1 MNASYST
8 PHAHTHMHKEDN
20 RLIEQKFYHLHVFYH
35 RQEFNEHQ
43 IKFIY
48 DKNGMHKE
56 FEW

>member
-1 MNASYST
+1 
-8 PHAHTHMHKEDN
+8 MHKEDN